1 MNEELKDIL
10 TDILELI
17 QRLSINDNYDIF
29 VSARELSIKILEME
43 TTKND

>member
-17 QRLSINDNYDIF
+17 QRLSFNDNYDIF
-29 VSARELSIKILEME
+29 VSAKELSIKIFEME
-43 TTKND
+43 TNKND